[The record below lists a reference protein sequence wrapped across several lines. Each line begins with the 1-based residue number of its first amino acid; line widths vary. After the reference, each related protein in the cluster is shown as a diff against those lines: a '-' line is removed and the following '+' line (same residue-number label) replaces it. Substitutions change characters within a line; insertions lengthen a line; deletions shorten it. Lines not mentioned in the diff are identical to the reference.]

1 MGWPRT
7 DLMDLLGV
15 RHPIIQAPMA
25 GASTPAMA
33 AAAAKAGGLG
43 SLGLAL
49 KSPEDAAADM
59 AAARGLT
66 NRALN
71 VNFFCHQPSA
81 DDPDRFT
88 AIRDRLTPYY
98 AEFDLGEP
106 AAEPKTTAPF
116 NADMLE
122 VVLAA
127 APSVASFHFGLPPS
141 DLLAPLKDAGVIILS
156 SATSPAE
163 ARELEVLGTDAII
176 VQGWEA
182 GGHRGVFDPSTGP
195 GDIGTFAL
203 VPQIVDA
210 VSVPVIA
217 AGGIADACGT
227 AAAFML
233 GASGVQ
239 IGTAFLNTP
248 ESMVADPHKKA
259 LLAERPT
266 GITSAFSGRPARGV
280 VNRYMVEMEDATL
293 PDFPLMNAMTGPLR
307 AASAKEGAGEF
318 MSLWAGQAHAMNRE
332 TGTTDSIETL
342 AEETLK
348 LLNG

>member
-1 MGWPRT
+1 MSWPRT

-25 GASTPAMA
+25 GASTPEMA
-33 AAAAKAGGLG
+33 AAAATAGGLG

-49 KSPEDAAADM
+49 KSPTGAAADM

-66 NRALN
+66 NGALN
-71 VNFFCHQPSA
+71 VNFFCHQPPA
-81 DDPDRFT
+81 DDPARFA
-88 AIRDRLTPYY
+88 AIRNRLAPYY
-98 AEFDLGEP
+98 AEFDLGDPPEAP
-106 AAEPKTTAPF
+106 SASPPF
-116 NADMLE
+116 NEEMLR

-127 APSVASFHFGLPPS
+127 APSVASFHFGLPAP
-141 DLLAPLKDAGVIILS
+141 DLLAPLKEAGIIILS

-163 ARELEVLGTDAII
+163 ARVLEAAGADAII
-176 VQGWEA
+176 AQGWEA
-182 GGHRGVFDPSTGP
+182 GGHRGVFDPTEGP

-217 AGGIADACGT
+217 AGGIADGRGI

-239 IGTAFLNTP
+239 IGTAFLNSP
-248 ESMVADPHKKA
+248 ESMVAEPHKRA
-259 LLAERPT
+259 LLTERPT
-266 GITSAFSGRPARGV
+266 GVTEAFSGRPARGV
-280 VNRYMVEMEDATL
+280 VNRYMSEMQGADL

-307 AASAKEGAGEF
+307 GASANEGGGEF
-318 MSLWAGQAHAMNRE
+318 MSLWAGQAHSLNRE
-332 TGTTDSIETL
+332 AGTQALLEQL
-342 AEETLK
+342 AEDALK

>member
-25 GASTPAMA
+25 GASPPAMA

-156 SATSPAE
+156 SATSPRRS
-163 ARELEVLGTDAII
+163 ARVGS
-176 VQGWEA
+176 A
-182 GGHRGVFDPSTGP
+182 GH
-195 GDIGTFAL
+195 
-203 VPQIVDA
+203 
-210 VSVPVIA
+210 
-217 AGGIADACGT
+217 
-227 AAAFML
+227 
-233 GASGVQ
+233 
-239 IGTAFLNTP
+239 
-248 ESMVADPHKKA
+248 
-259 LLAERPT
+259 
-266 GITSAFSGRPARGV
+266 
-280 VNRYMVEMEDATL
+280 
-293 PDFPLMNAMTGPLR
+293 
-307 AASAKEGAGEF
+307 
-318 MSLWAGQAHAMNRE
+318 
-332 TGTTDSIETL
+332 
-342 AEETLK
+342 
-348 LLNG
+348 

>member
-25 GASTPAMA
+25 GASTPEMA
-33 AAAAKAGGLG
+33 AAAATAGGLG

-49 KSPEDAAADM
+49 KSPEAAGADM

-66 NRALN
+66 NGALN
-71 VNFFCHQPSA
+71 VNFFCHQPPS
-81 DDPDRFT
+81 DNPVRF
-88 AIRDRLTPYY
+88 ASVRDRLAPYY
-98 AEFDLGEP
+98 AEFDLGAPPETP
-106 AAEPKTTAPF
+106 SAPPPF
-116 NADMLE
+116 NEDMLK

-127 APSVASFHFGLPPS
+127 APSVASFHFGLPPAEM
-141 DLLAPLKDAGVIILS
+141 LAPLKETGIIILS

-163 ARELEVLGTDAII
+163 ARVLEAQGANAII
-176 VQGWEA
+176 AQGWEA
-182 GGHRGVFDPSTGP
+182 GGHRGVFDPTTGP

-203 VPQIVDA
+203 VPQVVDA

-217 AGGIADACGT
+217 AGGIADARGI

-239 IGTAFLNTP
+239 IGTAFLNSP
-248 ESMVADPHKKA
+248 ESLVAEPHKKA
-259 LLAERPT
+259 LLSERTT
-266 GITSAFSGRPARGV
+266 GVTAAFSGRPARGV
-280 VNRYMVEMEDATL
+280 QNRYMREMEGAEL

-307 AASAKEGAGEF
+307 GASAKKDGGEF
-318 MSLWAGQAHAMNRE
+318 MSLWAGQAHALNRE
-332 TGTTDSIETL
+332 AGTGELLEQL
-342 AEETLK
+342 AEEA
-348 LLNG
+348 LLLLGG

>member
-7 DLMDLLGV
+7 DLIDLLGV

-25 GASTPAMA
+25 GASTPEMA
-33 AAAAKAGGLG
+33 AAAATAGGLG

-49 KSPEDAAADM
+49 KSPEGAAADI
-59 AAARGLT
+59 AAARALT
-66 NRALN
+66 NGALN
-71 VNFFCHQPSA
+71 VNFFCHRPPTEDA
-81 DDPDRFT
+81 ARFT
-88 AIRDRLTPYY
+88 AIRERLAPYY

-106 AAEPKTTAPF
+106 PAAPSASPPF
-116 NADMLE
+116 DEAMLE

-127 APSVASFHFGLPPS
+127 APSVASFHFGLPAPG
-141 DLLAPLKDAGVIILS
+141 LVAPLKEAGIIILS

-163 ARELEVLGTDAII
+163 ARQLEAEGADAII
-176 VQGWEA
+176 AQGWEA

-203 VPQIVDA
+203 VPQVVDA
-210 VSVPVIA
+210 VAVPVIA
-217 AGGIADACGT
+217 AGGIADARGI

-259 LLAERPT
+259 LLTERAT
-266 GITSAFSGRPARGV
+266 GVTEAFSGRPARGV
-280 VNRYMVEMEDATL
+280 INRYMKEMEGADL
-293 PDFPLMNAMTGPLR
+293 PDFPLMNPLTGPLR
-307 AASAKEGAGEF
+307 GASAKEGGGEF
-318 MSLWAGQAHAMNRE
+318 MSLWAGQAHSLNRE
-332 TGTTDSIETL
+332 SGTQTLLEQL
-342 AEETLK
+342 AEEALAM
-348 LLNG
+348 LGG

>member
-7 DLMDLLGV
+7 DLIDLLGV

-33 AAAAKAGGLG
+33 AAAATAGGLG

-49 KSPEDAAADM
+49 KTPDGAAADM

-66 NRALN
+66 NGALN
-71 VNFFCHQPSA
+71 ANFFCHQPPG
-81 DDPDRFT
+81 DDRARF
-88 AIRDRLTPYY
+88 AAVRERLAPYY
-98 AEFDLGEP
+98 AEFDLGAPPEAP
-106 AAEPKTTAPF
+106 SATPPF
-116 NADMLE
+116 NEAMLE
-122 VVLAA
+122 IVLAA
-127 APSVASFHFGLPPS
+127 APSVASFHFGLPS
-141 DLLAPLKDAGVIILS
+141 ADLLKPLKDAGIVILS

-163 ARELEVLGTDAII
+163 ARALESEGADAII
-176 VQGWEA
+176 AQGWEA

-203 VPQIVDA
+203 VPQVVDA

-217 AGGIADACGT
+217 AGGIADARGI

-239 IGTAFLNTP
+239 IGTAFLNSP
-248 ESMVADPHKKA
+248 ESMVAEAHKKA
-259 LLAERPT
+259 LLSERTT
-266 GITSAFSGRPARGV
+266 GVTTAFSGRPARGV
-280 VNRYMVEMEDATL
+280 VNRYMTEMEGAEL

-307 AASAKEGAGEF
+307 AASAKEGGGAF
-318 MSLWAGQAHAMNRE
+318 MSLWAGQAHSLNRE
-332 TGTTDSIETL
+332 AGTGELLEQL
-342 AEETLK
+342 AEEALA
-348 LLNG
+348 LLGG